1 MANTE
6 VGVDL
11 VTRLKDKGFKDL
23 QKQSKASDKVLGAL
37 SSKLAA
43 VFSVGAII
51 KFGKESVKAFTQD
64 DKAAKT
70 LTRTLGNLGLA
81 FDDMRVKTFLGDLEK
96 TSGVLD
102 DKLRPAFQTLITTT
116 GSVTKSQDLLTL
128 ALDVS
133 AGSSVDLVTV
143 AQDLSRA
150 YTGNTRGLKKYS
162 LGLSDAQL
170 KTKNFE
176 QIQGLLN
183 RQFSGQ
189 NQVRLDTYEGKV
201 AQLGVAFAN
210 LQETVGKSLV
220 NALETASGNQGVGG
234 LVTEMENLGRQI
246 ANIIDGLDLLIGK
259 IRELPVVGE
268 NLPGFFDVGNI
279 PVVGTYLKLLDAYM
293 EAQKI
298 KPKPFQTG
306 MSVTG
311 STDFYNKLERD
322 RAAAEKAAAARL
334 KKLQQEAL
342 RKEKLAQAEKKRT
355 AEIERLRSAIQF
367 RFDIDAINLQA
378 ALRRNLS
385 TSDRE
390 RALQLSALKIAD
402 FQTDED
408 AIKTLQAATQGRY
421 DDAMNLEKVLQ
432 LLKTAGFANDKASI
446 DALAALKPDIKFTD
460 NLDDIIAKLK
470 AIIEGKY
477 TISIGATI
485 TVPSIPNPGSSSKAG
500 GVPGT
505 FDPGGFRKRDEDTS
519 RDLEPGK
526 PPVIRPP
533 YIDLPGEQ
541 GGEPFKKPFVPDLGS
556 FRFFE
561 ETGTSL
567 RNLFDD
573 TSVPSNFDV
582 SSFRKFEETG
592 VSADARSMAT
602 PSFFNPAGFR
612 ARDEGVTINV
622 NVQGSVVAQNDLVAA
637 VTDAVYATQRTGN
650 NILLEGI

>member
-189 NQVRLDTYEGKV
+189 NQVRLDSYEGKV

-268 NLPGFFDVGNI
+268 NLPGFFDVGNV
-279 PVVGTYLKLLDAYM
+279 PVIGTYLKLLDAYM

-402 FQTDED
+402 FQTDEE

-432 LLKTAGFANDKASI
+432 LLKTAGFASDKASI
-446 DALAALKPDIKFTD
+446 DALAALKPEIKFTD
-460 NLDDIIAKLK
+460 NLDAIIAKLK

-477 TISIGATI
+477 TINIGATI
-485 TVPSIPNPGSSSKAG
+485 TMPAIPGING
-500 GVPGT
+500 GVPRT
-505 FDPGGFRKRDEDTS
+505 FDPGGFRKKDEDTS
-519 RDLEPGK
+519 KDLEVL

-561 ETGTSL
+561 ETGTSI

-602 PSFFNPAGFR
+602 PSFFNPASFR

>member
-189 NQVRLDTYEGKV
+189 NQVRLDSYEGKV

-234 LVTEMENLGRQI
+234 LVTEIENLGRQI

-268 NLPGFFDVGNI
+268 NLPGFFDVGNV
-279 PVVGTYLKLLDAYM
+279 PVIGTYLKLLDAYM

-402 FQTDED
+402 FETDEE

-432 LLKTAGFANDKASI
+432 LLKTAGFASDKASI
-446 DALAALKPDIKFTD
+446 DALAALKPEIKFTD
-460 NLDDIIAKLK
+460 NLDAIIAKLK

-477 TISIGATI
+477 TINIGATI
-485 TVPSIPNPGSSSKAG
+485 TMPVIPGITG
-500 GVPGT
+500 GGTST
-505 FDPGGFRKRDEDTS
+505 FDPSRFRKKDEDTS
-519 RDLEPGK
+519 KDLEPE

-541 GGEPFKKPFVPDLGS
+541 GGEPFKRPFVPDLGS

-561 ETGTSL
+561 ETGTSI
-567 RNLFDD
+567 RNLFDN

-602 PSFFNPAGFR
+602 PSFFDPAGFR

-622 NVQGSVVAQNDLVAA
+622 NVQGSLLAQNDLVAA
-637 VTDAVYATQRTGN
+637 VTDAVYQTQRTGN
-650 NILLEGI
+650 TLLIDQ